1 MFGGLFRTFKFMGE
15 VLGMVKSNPRLL
27 APVAINLAVAVPVNI
42 VVALLYG
49 FLSDSF
55 IGLIFLP
62 IGLILLYF
70 IDYFCN
76 GLACSLIYDQVTT
89 GDAQLG
95 PATKRTLKAVPGIVV
110 FATIS
115 GILDLLTSYAQE
127 RNDIVGRILLGIV
140 RSIWTTATYV
150 VMPSMVVEGLG
161 FFPAFKRSKELMMND
176 PTQVG
181 VGYIGIGFITSVLGF
196 VTIGSAYFLSNLV
209 SGVSTIL
216 AGIIFFT
223 MVNVYWAV
231 SGYLRIT
238 YYTCFYLWASQC
250 VSAGRPD
257 PELAPAPLRNAM
269 AASA

>member
-15 VLGMVKSNPRLL
+15 VLGRVKGNPRLL

-49 FLSDSF
+49 FLSDSM
-55 IGLIFLP
+55 GMLASIFLP
-62 IGLILLYF
+62 FGLILLYF

-76 GLACSLIYDQVTT
+76 GLACSLIFDQVTT

-115 GILDLLTSYAQE
+115 GVLDLLTSYAQE
-127 RNDIVGRILLGIV
+127 RSDILGRILLGIV

-181 VGYIGIGFITSVLGF
+181 VGYIGIGLITSVLGF

-216 AGIIFFT
+216 AGIVFFT
-223 MVNVYWAV
+223 MVLFVALV
-231 SGYLRIT
+231 QRRLTREG
-238 YYTCFYLWASQC
+238 
-250 VSAGRPD
+250 
-257 PELAPAPLRNAM
+257 
-269 AASA
+269 

>member
-1 MFGGLFRTFKFMGE
+1 MFGGLFRSFKFMGE
-15 VLGMVKSNPRLL
+15 VLGMVKGNPRLL
-27 APVAINLAVAVPVNI
+27 APVAINLAVGVPVNI
-42 VVALLYG
+42 VVALVYG
-49 FLSDSF
+49 FLSDSMGILASVF
-55 IGLIFLP
+55 LAVGLVI
-62 IGLILLYF
+62 LYF

-95 PATKRTLKAVPGIVV
+95 AATKRTLKAVPGIVM

-115 GILDLLTSYAQE
+115 GALDLLTSYAQE
-127 RNDIVGRILLGIV
+127 RNDILGKILLGII

-150 VMPSMVVEGLG
+150 VMPSMIIEGLG
-161 FFPAFKRSKELMMND
+161 FIPAFKRSKELMMND

-181 VGYIGIGFITSVLGF
+181 VGYVGIGFITSVLGF
-196 VTIGSAYFLSNLV
+196 VTIGAAYFLSNLV
-209 SGVSTIL
+209 SGLSTIL
-216 AGIIFFT
+216 AGLVFFT

-250 VSAGRPD
+250 IAAQRPD
-257 PELAPAPLRNAM
+257 PELAPAPLRHAL
-269 AASA
+269 AV

>member
-1 MFGGLFRTFKFMGE
+1 MFGGLTRTFKFMGE
-15 VLGMVKSNPRLL
+15 VLGMVKTNPRLL
-27 APVAINLAVAVPVNI
+27 TPLVINLAVAVPVNI
-42 VVALLYG
+42 FVSVVYGLLSDKMG
-49 FLSDSF
+49 FLAA
-55 IGLIFLP
+55 IFLP
-62 IGLILLYF
+62 IGLTVLYF

-95 PATKRTLKAVPGIVV
+95 PAAKRTAKAIPGIVV

-115 GILDLLTSYAQE
+115 GLLDMLTSYAQE
-127 RNDIVGRILLGIV
+127 RSDILGRILLGII
-140 RSIWTTATYV
+140 RSVWTTATYV
-150 VMPSMVVEGLG
+150 VMPSMVIEGLG
-161 FFPAFKRSKELMMND
+161 FFAAFKRSKDLMLND

-181 VGYIGIGFITSVLGF
+181 VGYVAIGFITSLLGF

-209 SGVSTIL
+209 SGISYIL

-250 VSAGRPD
+250 VAAQRPD
-257 PELAPAPLRNAM
+257 PALAPAPLRNAM
-269 AASA
+269 AA